1 MGDFEEML
9 GSILSSP
16 QDMEKIMGL
25 ARELSGGEKAS
36 TPEPERKPAPEAAPS
51 IPGLGDLNPKLLAS
65 LGQILG
71 GLNAPGDNKAA
82 LIASMKPYVRPER
95 REALDRALKIAKI
108 ARAARLVMGELGG
121 DLDLGL

>member
-16 QDMEKIMGL
+16 KDMEKIMGL
-25 ARELSGGEKAS
+25 ARELSGGSSEAA
-36 TPEPERKPAPEAAPS
+36 PERKPEPEAAS
-51 IPGLGDLNPKLLAS
+51 AIPGLGDVSPKLLTAI
-65 LGQILG
+65 GRILG
-71 GLNAPGDNKAA
+71 GLNASGDGKAA

-95 REALDRALKIAKI
+95 RETLDRALKIAKI

-121 DLDLGL
+121 DLDIGL

>member
-16 QDMEKIMGL
+16 KDMEKIMGL
-25 ARELSGGEKAS
+25 ARELSGGGSEAA
-36 TPEPERKPAPEAAPS
+36 PEPERKPEPEGASA
-51 IPGLGDLNPKLLAS
+51 IPGLGDVSPKLLTAI
-65 LGQILG
+65 GRILG
-71 GLNAPGDNKAA
+71 GLNASGDGKAA

-95 REALDRALKIAKI
+95 RETLDRALKIAKI

-121 DLDLGL
+121 DLDIGL

>member
-16 QDMEKIMGL
+16 KDMEKIMGL
-25 ARELSGGEKAS
+25 ARELSGGEKESA
-36 TPEPERKPAPEAAPS
+36 PEPERKPEPDAKTA
-51 IPGLGDLNPKLLAS
+51 IPGLGDISPKMLAAI
-65 LGQILG
+65 GRILG
-71 GLNAPGDNKAA
+71 GLNSAGDGKAA

-108 ARAARLVMGELGG
+108 ARAARLAMGELGG
-121 DLDLGL
+121 EPDFGL